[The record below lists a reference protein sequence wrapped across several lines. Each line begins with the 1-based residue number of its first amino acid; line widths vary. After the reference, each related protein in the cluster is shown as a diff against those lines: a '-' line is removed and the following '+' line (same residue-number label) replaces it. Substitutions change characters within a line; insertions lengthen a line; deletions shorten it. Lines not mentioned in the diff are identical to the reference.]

1 MGKFTKKLR
10 KGLKKAAPLIMAGLA
25 AKAMMG
31 RKGSG
36 SSPFLA
42 SGAAG
47 GARLPKG
54 DSFAR
59 ARKLMTSDP
68 AYGNEGYTDA
78 IRRIQPQV
86 PSRNMYSAND
96 FGLGPYDGAKKGGR
110 AGKDFGKRGVG
121 KAKRGFGRALKG
133 GK

>member
-1 MGKFTKKLR
+1 MAKWKKKLKKLVKKVAPIAALGLGAAALA
-10 KGLKKAAPLIMAGLA
+10 KGRGT
-25 AKAMMG
+25 
-31 RKGSG
+31 

-54 DSFAR
+54 DAFAR
-59 ARKLMTSDP
+59 ARKLMTSDR
-68 AYGNEGYTDA
+68 AYTGGGYDDPIMTGGLGVKP
-78 IRRIQPQV
+78 R
-86 PSRNMYSAND
+86 RNMYSPND

-110 AGKDFGKRGVG
+110 AGKDFGRRGVG